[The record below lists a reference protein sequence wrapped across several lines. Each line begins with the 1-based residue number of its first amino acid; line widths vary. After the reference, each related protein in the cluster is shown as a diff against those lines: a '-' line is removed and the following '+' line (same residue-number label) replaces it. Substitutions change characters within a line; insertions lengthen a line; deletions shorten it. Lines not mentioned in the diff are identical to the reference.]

1 MRVKL
6 GEVFDLQ
13 MGKTPA
19 RNNPDYWN
27 GDNAWVSISDLGN
40 AEKYIDRTKE
50 KITDKGV
57 KESGIKIVP
66 KGTVIMSFKLSI
78 GKTAIT
84 AGDMYT
90 NEAIMAFL
98 DKKVCEMDT
107 DYLYHLFSGFD
118 WSAGTNKAV
127 MGLTLNKAT
136 LSKKEIPLPPITEQ
150 RKIAAVL
157 DKVCELISLRHKQL
171 ERLDLMVKA
180 RFVEMFGDQYTNKKD
195 WLIVNLEELFSIS
208 SSKRIYQD
216 EQSRTGIPF
225 FRISDLI
232 QKISTGKN
240 TAEIFIPMEKY
251 EELKRLD
258 LVPKSGDILITS
270 RGTLGKCYVVSDEDK
285 FYFQDGMIS
294 WLYNRDKRITVTYI
308 VCLFEMPWF
317 RKQIDDIPTGTTVN
331 YLSIERLKKLKIML
345 PDIKTQKNFSDFV
358 TEIDKLKLP
367 IQRSLDTLEVLK
379 KSLMQEYFGQGV

>member
-345 PDIKTQKNFSDFV
+345 PDI
-358 TEIDKLKLP
+358 
-367 IQRSLDTLEVLK
+367 R
-379 KSLMQEYFGQGV
+379 

>member
-98 DKKVCEMDT
+98 DKKVCEIDT

-150 RKIAAVL
+150 RRIAAVL

>member
-1 MRVKL
+1 MRVRNYVTL
-6 GEVFDLQ
+6 GD
-13 MGKTPA
+13 
-19 RNNPDYWN
+19 
-27 GDNAWVSISDLGN
+27 
-40 AEKYIDRTKE
+40 
-50 KITDKGV
+50 
-57 KESGIKIVP
+57 
-66 KGTVIMSFKLSI
+66 
-78 GKTAIT
+78 
-84 AGDMYT
+84 
-90 NEAIMAFL
+90 
-98 DKKVCEMDT
+98 VCEKGSSNIAQKDLEQCDGEYPVFGASGWIKNVSFFSQEKEYIAIVKDGAGIGRTMLLPAFSSVIGTMQYIFPNEKVDIR
-107 DYLYHLFSGFD
+107 YLYYVLNWMNLAKYYSG
-118 WSAGTNKAV
+118 
-127 MGLTLNKAT
+127 AT
-136 LSKKEIPLPPITEQ
+136 IPHIYFKDYKKEQFPLQPLEEQ
-150 RKIAAVL
+150 RRIAAVL
-157 DKVCELISLRHKQL
+157 DKVCDLIALRHKQL

>member
-98 DKKVCEMDT
+98 DKKICEMDT

>member
-1 MRVKL
+1 MLRI
-6 GEVFDLQ
+6 E
-13 MGKTPA
+13 
-19 RNNPDYWN
+19 
-27 GDNAWVSISDLGN
+27 
-40 AEKYIDRTKE
+40 
-50 KITDKGV
+50 
-57 KESGIKIVP
+57 
-66 KGTVIMSFKLSI
+66 
-78 GKTAIT
+78 
-84 AGDMYT
+84 
-90 NEAIMAFL
+90 
-98 DKKVCEMDT
+98 
-107 DYLYHLFSGFD
+107 
-118 WSAGTNKAV
+118 
-127 MGLTLNKAT
+127 
-136 LSKKEIPLPPITEQ
+136 
-150 RKIAAVL
+150 AAVL

>member
-78 GKTAIT
+78 GNTEIT

-98 DKKVCEMDT
+98 DKKVCEIDT

-150 RKIAAVL
+150 RRIAAVL

>member
-1 MRVKL
+1 VRVKL

>member
-98 DKKVCEMDT
+98 DKNVCEMDT